1 MKCAITLLLTL
12 LLLLGLFGCEK
23 TELQMT
29 AEEYRAQLAEKGW
42 ESSAFSPY
50 VDYSF
55 MGSWFN
61 GYEYD
66 VRCKNLTGQELKME
80 DLKWVTFDSKTVF
93 PRELPEDFDPET
105 EMELG
110 KDPGLSVRNLHNQGI
125 TGKGISIG
133 IVDQELVPN
142 NEYSSK
148 IHYYYN
154 PNTETFEGSTHGP
167 AVTSIAVGETC
178 GTAPDARVYY
188 ACHEWCNYEDGTP
201 EFYKTSYID
210 PIHHLLDLNETLS
223 EEDKMVVI
231 SVSRGFDETMEIYK
245 EVVARAES
253 QGVWL
258 LTVDEL
264 TSSGF
269 APISRELNTDYNDME
284 GLAIANTPYKGIGIP
299 MDRRTDASP
308 TGENDFTYASRG
320 GVSWCEPYLAG
331 IYALAKQVK
340 PELTVDEFVALTKE
354 TKQSVQMGAFSQSVL
369 NPVGIIEALQK

>member
-1 MKCAITLLLTL
+1 MKRMITLLLAL
-12 LLLLGLFGCEK
+12 LLALGMFGCEK
-23 TELQMT
+23 AELQIT

-42 ESSAFSPY
+42 ESSVFSPH

-55 MGSWFN
+55 MEPWFN

-66 VRCKNLTGQELKME
+66 VRSNDLTGQDLKME

-93 PRELPEDFDPET
+93 PQELPEGFDPET

-188 ACHEWCNYEDGTP
+188 ACHKWSDYEDGTA
-201 EFYKTSYID
+201 EFYKAGFID
-210 PIHHLLDLNETLS
+210 PIHHLLDLNETLP
-223 EEDKMVVI
+223 EEEKMVVI

-269 APISRELNTDYNDME
+269 APISRKLNTDYNDLE
-284 GLAIANTPYKGIGIP
+284 GLAVADSPYKGIGIP
-299 MDRRTDASP
+299 MERRTYASP
-308 TGENDFTYASRG
+308 TGENDFAHGSRG

-331 IYALAKQVK
+331 IYALAKQVE
-340 PELTVDEFVALTKE
+340 PELTADAFIALAKE
-354 TKQSVQMGAFSQSVL
+354 TKQSVQMGAFSQPVL
-369 NPVGIIEALQK
+369 NPTGIIEALQK